1 MSDPG
6 VNYLIR
12 DHASLLMAGRLAI
25 CTSTDRI
32 FDTQPVHVVDRAEDH
47 FGFRCPACG
56 GRHDSRSA
64 PTGDG
69 ARRMGYTVLQPTV
82 RRAKPPRGLS

>member
-25 CTSTDRI
+25 CTATDCI
-32 FDTQPVHVVDRAEDH
+32 FDTQPVR
-47 FGFRCPACG
+47 
-56 GRHDSRSA
+56 
-64 PTGDG
+64 
-69 ARRMGYTVLQPTV
+69 LV
-82 RRAKPPRGLS
+82 RRPRYAKGGVIPPGQKLEDLYRIDNGYIIPVRRSKPSKDDLS